1 MSASDRAG
9 PEGRLNRDIICLGA
23 SAGGV
28 EVLRRLV
35 ADLPADLPAA
45 VFVVIHRGDRAP
57 DILPQVLASA
67 SRLRVVA
74 AEEGQAIEH
83 GTVYAAPGD
92 RHLLVGRDHVHVRR
106 GPHENRTRPAIDP
119 LFRSAAVH
127 CSSRAIGVVLSGTL
141 DDGTSGLMAI
151 KRCGGLAV
159 VQDPRDAVFPDMPQ
173 SALRHVA
180 VDHVAPI
187 GEMGALL
194 AHLAAQPRPP
204 AVEAPEKLRI
214 EAMIPAIEVGD
225 TSGVFGPPSPFTCP
239 ECHGSLV
246 EIVDDGFIRFRCHTG
261 HAFTADALREA
272 QAESF
277 ERAVYDAMRSQE
289 EQAMLA
295 RRIAHDAE
303 ERGHALGAA
312 DMARRAEGYEEG
324 ATMLRQLLARN
335 GRPKA

>member
-1 MSASDRAG
+1 
-9 PEGRLNRDIICLGA
+9 
-23 SAGGV
+23 
-28 EVLRRLV
+28 
-35 ADLPADLPAA
+35 

-127 CSSRAIGVVLSGTL
+127 CSSRTIGVVLSGTL
-141 DDGTSGLMAI
+141 DDGTSGLMTI

-214 EAMIPAIEVGD
+214 EAMISAIGVGD
-225 TSGVFGPPSPFTCP
+225 TAGVFGPPSPFTCP

-272 QAESF
+272 QAEAF

-295 RRIAHDAE
+295 RRIAQDAE

>member
-1 MSASDRAG
+1 VSASYAAG
-9 PEGRLNRDIICLGA
+9 QRRLNRDIICIGA

-28 EVLRRLV
+28 EAVRRLV
-35 ADLPADLPAA
+35 SDVPADLPAA
-45 VFVVIHRGDRAP
+45 VFVVIHRGDRGP
-57 DILPQVLASA
+57 NLLPKLLGAV
-67 SRLRVVA
+67 SRLRVVE
-74 AEEGQAIEH
+74 AEEGQGIER
-83 GTVYAAPGD
+83 GTVYVAPGD

-127 CSSRAIGVVLSGTL
+127 CSGRVIGVVLSGTL

-159 VQDPRDAVFPDMPQ
+159 VQDPRDAVYPDMPQ
-173 SALRHVA
+173 SALRHVE
-180 VDHVAPI
+180 VDHVAPVAAM
-187 GEMGALL
+187 GELL
-194 AHLAAQPRPP
+194 AGLAAQPRPP
-204 AVEAPEKLRI
+204 AVEPPEKLRM
-214 EAMIPAIEVGD
+214 EAMIPALEIGD
-225 TSGVFGPPSPFTCP
+225 TFGVFGPPSPFTCP

-261 HAFTADALREA
+261 HAFTADALHEA

-277 ERAVYDAMRSQE
+277 ERAIYDAMRSQE

-295 RRIAHDAE
+295 RRIAQDAQD
-303 ERGHALGAA
+303 RGYVGGAA
-312 DMARRAEGYEEG
+312 DMKRRAEGYEEG
-324 ATMLRQLLARN
+324 ANMLRQLLGRN